1 MCLKRYEF
9 DPGKFLSAPGLVWQ
23 TALKKTKVR
32 LDLLADIEMLLMIK
46 IYKRRIMPLYLSI
59 RKS

>member
-9 DPGKFLSAPGLVWQ
+9 DPGNFLSAPGLVWQ

-46 IYKRRIMPLYLSI
+46 IYKRRIMPRYLSI